1 MFSQNN
7 IIKYSKAITIQGTTT
22 SKKWKNGE
30 MIDIQLEMT
39 KLHPDIEGI
48 QKLRYVKN
56 VFKETLRLYPPT
68 WASGRKGFY

>member
-39 KLHPDIEGI
+39 KLIRI
-48 QKLRYVKN
+48 
-56 VFKETLRLYPPT
+56 
-68 WASGRKGFY
+68 SKGYKS